1 MRTQFLSIVVASL
14 AVSAPAIAQ
23 QTLAYDVQ
31 PSQSNFTWS
40 GTTSLGNIVGNPSNA
55 FQVDG
60 TSQLSIAPVGGNGYG
75 AVQMVG
81 GDAFVVPDIH
91 GKIPNPIPFLPPL
104 ATIDVLNLHLSPT
117 SDPFSVNPIGSS
129 FSTMVTLTA
138 LSGTLVV
145 TPLGGSAQTTDLTG
159 SASTPSA
166 ASGSLGTSLTFGESL
181 LVVPVNSTFP
191 FSDSA
196 SGISGTITVTGTL
209 TAYWGPQFPT
219 SYCTAKPNSQG
230 CTPGMGWFGFA
241 VYSTPGSQL
250 FLISAAFVLNNK
262 SGLLFYGSQPAN
274 LPFQG
279 GTLCVQPPIKRT
291 PIQNSGGNPPPN
303 DCSGGFSID
312 FNSYIAS
319 GVDATLVPGRVVYA
333 QWWYRDPGFSA
344 PNNTGLTNA
353 LQFTIVP

>member
-1 MRTQFLSIVVASL
+1 MRNQLLSTAFALL
-14 AVSAPAIAQ
+14 AVAAPVAAQ
-23 QTLAYDVQ
+23 QNVVYDVE
-31 PSQSNFTWS
+31 PTQSNFTWS

-60 TSQLSIAPVGGNGYG
+60 TMLASIAPVAGFGYG
-75 AVQMVG
+75 AVQLVG

-104 ATIDVLNLHLSPT
+104 ATLDVLNLHLSPT
-117 SDPFSVNPIGSS
+117 SDPFAVNSTTNA
-129 FSTMVTLTA
+129 FTTMVTLTA

-159 SASTPSA
+159 SSSTPSA
-166 ASGSLGTSLTFGESL
+166 ASGTLGTSLSMQTSFLS
-181 LVVPVNSTFP
+181 VPVNSTFP
-191 FSDSA
+191 FSDSG
-196 SGISGTITVTGTL
+196 SGVSGTITVVGTL
-209 TAYWGPQFPT
+209 SAQWTPPFP
-219 SYCTAKPNSQG
+219 SPYCTAKQNSQG
-230 CTPGMGWFGFA
+230 CTPGIGSFGFA
-241 VYSTPGSQL
+241 VYSGTSPQL

-262 SGLLFYGSQPAN
+262 SGLLFYGSQPASV
-274 LPFQG
+274 PFQG

-319 GVDATLVPGRVVYA
+319 GADSALVPGRVVYA
-333 QWWYRDPGFSA
+333 QWWYRDPGFVA
-344 PNNTGLTNA
+344 PNNTGLSNA
-353 LQFTIVP
+353 

>member
-1 MRTQFLSIVVASL
+1 MRTQLFSIAFAVV
-14 AVSAPAIAQ
+14 AVSAPVVAQ
-23 QTLAYDVQ
+23 QTLAYDVE
-31 PSQSNFTWS
+31 PTQSNFTWS

-55 FQVDG
+55 FQIDG
-60 TSQLSIAPVGGNGYG
+60 TSLLSIAPVAGNGYG
-75 AVQMVG
+75 SVQMVG

-117 SDPFSVNPIGSS
+117 SDPFAVNPIGNS

-145 TPLGGSAQTTDLTG
+145 TPLGGSAQITDLTG

-166 ASGSLGTSLTFGESL
+166 TSGSLGTSVSL
-181 LVVPVNSTFP
+181 ATSNLIVPVNSTFP
-191 FSDSA
+191 FSDTG
-196 SGISGTITVTGTL
+196 SGISGTITVVGTL
-209 TAYWGPQFPT
+209 TARWGPQFPT
-219 SYCTAKPNSQG
+219 TYCTAKQNSQG
-230 CTPGMGWFGFA
+230 CTPGIGSFGIA
-241 VYSTPGSQL
+241 VYSTPSAQL
-250 FLISAAFVLNNK
+250 FLINAAFVLNNK
-262 SGLLFYGSQPAN
+262 FGLLFYGSQPAN

-291 PIQNSGGNPPPN
+291 PVQSSGGNPPPN
-303 DCSGGFSID
+303 DCSGSFSME

-319 GVDATLVPGRVVYA
+319 GVDSALVPGRVVYA

-344 PNNTGLTNA
+344 PNNTGLSNA
-353 LQFTIVP
+353 LQFAILP